1 LFESSEGPI
10 KKVVLGQLLLAL
22 TRCFYYVKNQHF
34 DSLIESVSRACKRHG
49 VLIKLGVTEFYG

>member
-1 LFESSEGPI
+1 MFAGSEGPI

-34 DSLIESVSRACKRHG
+34 DSPIESVVQASKRCR
-49 VLIKLGVTEFYG
+49 VLIKLGFIEFYG